1 MARSPEGTYEQER
14 GRDGEGEQVCVHT
27 STHTHTH
34 THTHTREEA
43 AELQRKQSWEWAA
56 FEMDPPVL
64 VGLLGWCGSG
74 QTCASLPSP
83 ALIGGRLL
91 NK

>member
-1 MARSPEGTYEQER
+1 MNKREVGTEK
-14 GRDGEGEQVCVHT
+14 GSKCVC
-27 STHTHTH
+27 
-34 THTHTREEA
+34 THTREEA

>member
-1 MARSPEGTYEQER
+1 MNKREVGTEK
-14 GRDGEGEQVCVHT
+14 GSKCVC
-27 STHTHTH
+27 THLHTH